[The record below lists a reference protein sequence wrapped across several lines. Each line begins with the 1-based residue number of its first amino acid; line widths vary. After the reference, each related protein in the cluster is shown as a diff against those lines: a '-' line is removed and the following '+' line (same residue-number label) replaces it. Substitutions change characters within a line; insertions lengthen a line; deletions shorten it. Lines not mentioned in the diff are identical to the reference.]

1 MIAYNEP
8 AVRAGFP
15 VPVGSSAIGL
25 PKRSNMNKTSKMQW
39 MLAAAVS
46 VTLATGAM
54 AQFRVGTD
62 GRALDASN
70 RIGSN
75 GYNSG
80 YGGQANVSQGNYL
93 QNNLITGN
101 ITGGKQFRGSVP
113 YQSPDSF
120 RGNTAGG
127 LSDRFIR
134 SSSAAP
140 YGGVPQ
146 NNAQA
151 VQSFYGVSNAAPPP
165 PGYVQQGGTAGAFVP
180 AKPMSRA
187 AGDLRLGQIQDA
199 PTNSMLPQPG
209 QFLMPGPVDP
219 NTSASTVITGSP
231 LYGVRQWNTANLN
244 DQQFL
249 NSNMSMSSGTNLGSK
264 LDPVTLQRMRSEL
277 IDPVQPN
284 NQLDQN
290 DLNKP
295 QAPLGGASG
304 SQNLSGSAL
313 TPMESPKNQPL
324 GGASILQSN
333 DPQSNSALS
342 GSLQTGATASARQR
356 PGANPIAQS
365 TQYAE
370 LQKRMNQY
378 RIIQENTDANANATD
393 ARPKKTEPA
402 KKPTGIA
409 GATGGGQSTL
419 SGAGTM
425 GTGMNAVVPGNGGL
439 QTRLPS
445 PPAPPSGA
453 TPPPTVAPAGN
464 VPNGKPAPVQVKSL
478 ADGVKAAGLASLM
491 KDAEEQMRAGKFS
504 SALDKYDDAD
514 QVAPGDPFVML
525 GKANALLGQ
534 SYYARAERALRD
546 AFMKDQNLLL
556 GQYDLRS
563 FLSADRLQFLVTELK
578 GLADA
583 EQKEPRHAFLLA
595 YIAYNS
601 GFEAQAS
608 AYLALAEQRSGGND
622 PLYPLI
628 RKYWSLPTQTEAP
641 VPLNK

>member
-1 MIAYNEP
+1 MHW
-8 AVRAGFP
+8 V
-15 VPVGSSAIGL
+15 
-25 PKRSNMNKTSKMQW
+25 
-39 MLAAAVS
+39 LAAAVS
-46 VTLATGAM
+46 MTLASGAI
-54 AQFRVGTD
+54 AQYRVGTD
-62 GRALDASN
+62 GRARDASN
-70 RIGSN
+70 RIGSG
-75 GYNSG
+75 GYNAG
-80 YGGQANVSQGNYL
+80 YGGAANVSQGNYL

-101 ITGGKQFRGSVP
+101 ITGGREFRGSIP
-113 YQSPDSF
+113 YQAPDSF

-140 YGGVPQ
+140 YGGIPQ

-165 PGYVQQGGTAGAFVP
+165 PGYVQQGGTSGAFVP

-199 PTNSMLPQPG
+199 PTNTMLPQPG

-249 NSNMSMSSGTNLGSK
+249 NNNMGMNGTNMGSK
-264 LDPVTLQRMRSEL
+264 LDPVTLQRMRNEL
-277 IDPVQPN
+277 VDPMQPKP
-284 NQLDQN
+284 QDG
-290 DLNKP
+290 DLNNP
-295 QAPLGGASG
+295 NDPAAPLGGASG

-313 TPMESPKNQPL
+313 TPMESPRNPSL
-324 GGASILQSN
+324 SGASILQST
-333 DPQSNSALS
+333 DSQSGSALT
-342 GSLQTGATASARQR
+342 GNLQTGASASARQR
-356 PGANPIAQS
+356 PGSNAAAQS

-378 RIIQENTDANANATD
+378 RIIQENTDANANAT
-393 ARPKKTEPA
+393 ANAAPKKPDA
-402 KKPTGIA
+402 KKPTGLA
-409 GATGGGQSTL
+409 GAGQGSIS
-419 SGAGTM
+419 SGAGTL
-425 GTGMNAVVPGNGGL
+425 GGGL
-439 QTRLPS
+439 TMPAPS
-445 PPAPPSGA
+445 GGLGGQSKPTAPPAPPSA
-453 TPPPTVAPAGN
+453 VVPPPSAPVAGN
-464 VPNGKPAPVQVKSL
+464 VPSNKPAPVQVKSL
-478 ADGVKAAGLASLM
+478 ADGVKAAGLASLL
-491 KDAEEQMRAGKFS
+491 KEAEEQMRAGKFS

-534 SYYARAERALRD
+534 SYYARAERSLRD

-563 FLSADRLQFLVTELK
+563 FLSVDRLQFLVTELK
-578 GLADA
+578 GLADT

-608 AYLALAEQRSGGND
+608 AYLSLAEQRSGGTD
-622 PLYPLI
+622 PLYPLL

-641 VPLNK
+641 ATLNK